1 MNNRRDEI
9 YDSITKK
16 QIGIL
21 LAAGGLIGAVI
32 FIICYG
38 FAVLDVTNDG
48 WLLKGGD
55 LMQHYVGWK
64 AYRQSP
70 WQFPIGMTEG
80 LIYPDETCVIYT
92 DSIPLFA
99 IFFKLLSPLLPGTFQ
114 YFGLWGIMSFI
125 LMGGIS
131 AVILR
136 KGTDKLYLCV
146 AGSVFFSFSPYV
158 FQRMYGH
165 TALAGQWVILLA
177 IMIWLYRPYFNDFKK
192 KTIVWSTLL
201 AVASLIHIYYI
212 PMVMIFMIFSCLQD
226 VLENNGWKQDILMG
240 LIAVAADLLLLY
252 CVGAFSVSSTMQD
265 TGLGNYSAN
274 LNVFW
279 NPHGNG
285 KILHE
290 QPLRAGQYEG
300 FGYLGFGI
308 LLLLLCAAVIAFVHS
323 IIKYLSQRQRKAGMD
338 TTSKNKGSVRR
349 FIAEHSFA
357 VSMTAA
363 ILAAVILALSPV
375 ITYNEQII
383 VTIPYPE
390 IIIKLLSIFRA
401 SGRFIWCACYVI
413 MIFAMI
419 SVIKLIS
426 HKHIA
431 AVVLSAALLMQIY
444 DLSPLITS
452 RDTLTSEENQ
462 MNVFSSERWE
472 KVTQGKTHLQ
482 TIPFN
487 MMWGNFDMDHVYACA
502 NFALDHDMTTNFY
515 IAARIDY
522 DKLAANE
529 QDIRETLNKGVR
541 PTDTLYILDS
551 EDTGKAYG
559 MTVENIDGITVGY
572 FGE

>member
-21 LAAGGLIGAVI
+21 LAAGGFIGAVI
-32 FIICYG
+32 FIVCYG
-38 FAVLDVTNDG
+38 TAVLDVTNDG

-55 LMQHYVGWK
+55 MMQHYVGWK

-70 WQFPIGMTEG
+70 WQFPLGMTEG

-99 IFFKLLSPLLPGTFQ
+99 LFFKMLSPLLPETFQ
-114 YFGLWGIMSFI
+114 YFGLWGIMSFM

-136 KGTDKLYLCV
+136 KGTEKLYLCV

-158 FQRMYGH
+158 FQRMYSH
-165 TALAGQWVILLA
+165 TALAGQWIILLA
-177 IMIWLYRPYFNDFKK
+177 IMIWIYRPYFNNFKR
-192 KTIVWSTLL
+192 KTIAWGILL
-201 AVASLIHIYYI
+201 MTASLVHIYYI
-212 PMVMIFMIFSCLQD
+212 PMVMIFMIFSCVQD
-226 VLENNGWKQDILMG
+226 ALENNGWKQDLLTAI
-240 LIAVAADLLLLY
+240 IIIAADLFVLY
-252 CVGAFSVSSTMQD
+252 CIGAFSVPSTMQD

-279 NPHGNG
+279 NPLGKGRILPTCPFRNG
-285 KILHE
+285 
-290 QPLRAGQYEG
+290 QDEG

-308 LLLLLCAAVIAFVHS
+308 LLLLLCAAVTAAVRG
-323 IIKYLSQRQRKAGMD
+323 IIKYISQRQRKADMD

-349 FIAEHSFA
+349 FVTEHSFA

-383 VTIPYPE
+383 MTIPYPE
-390 IIIKLLSIFRA
+390 IIIKLLSVFRG

-426 HKHIA
+426 RKQIA
-431 AVVLSAALLMQIY
+431 AVVLLAALLIQIY

-452 RDTLTSEENQ
+452 RDMLTSEENQ
-462 MNVFSSERWE
+462 MNVFASERWSE
-472 KVTQGKTHLQ
+472 VAEGRKHLQ
-482 TIPFN
+482 TMPFN
-487 MMWGNFDMDHVYACA
+487 MMWGSFDMDHVYACA
-502 NFALDHDMTTNFY
+502 NFALDHGMTTNFY

-529 QDIRETLNKGVR
+529 QNIRETLNKGVR

-551 EDTGKAYG
+551 EDTGKAYD

>member
-38 FAVLDVTNDG
+38 FAVLDVTNDR

-158 FQRMYGH
+158 FQRMYQH
-165 TALAGQWVILLA
+165 TALAGQWVILFA
-177 IMIWLYRPYFNDFKK
+177 IMIWLYKPYFNDFKK

-212 PMVMIFMIFSCLQD
+212 PMVMLFMIFSCIQD

-240 LIAVAADLLLLY
+240 IIAVAADLLLLY

-265 TGLGNYSAN
+265 VGLGVYSAN

-279 NPHGNG
+279 NPLG
-285 KILHE
+285 KGQILHTRPFRE
-290 QPLRAGQYEG
+290 GQDEG

-308 LLLLLCAAVIAFVHS
+308 LLLLLWAVVLAAVYQFF
-323 IIKYLSQRQRKAGMD
+323 KYRNRKQKEVTLKFGD
-338 TTSKNKGSVRR
+338 RVRR
-349 FIAEHSFA
+349 FVNDNSFII
-357 VSMTAA
+357 SMTAA
-363 ILAAVILALSPV
+363 FLTSLILALSPV
-375 ITYNEQII
+375 LTYNDKII
-383 VTIPYPE
+383 GTIPYPG
-390 IIIKLLSIFRA
+390 IIVKLLSVFRA

-413 MIFAMI
+413 MIFAIM
-419 SVIKLIS
+419 SVIKLIRD
-426 HKHIA
+426 KRA
-431 AVVLSAALLMQIY
+431 AAIVVAVGLLIQIY
-444 DLSPLITS
+444 DFFPFAVS
-452 RDTLTSEENQ
+452 RNVFTDDKNQ
-462 MNVFSSERWE
+462 MNIFTSERWE
-472 KVTQGKTHLQ
+472 EITDGKTHLQ
-482 TIPFN
+482 AMPFN
-487 MMWGNFDMDHVYACA
+487 IMLSSFDSDYVYAA
-502 NFALDHDMTTNFY
+502 ADFALNHGMTTNFY
-515 IAARIDY
+515 IAARVDY
-522 DKLAANE
+522 NKVAANE
-529 QDIRETLNKGVR
+529 GKIREKLNKGVQE
-541 PTDTLYILDS
+541 TDTLYILDS
-551 EDTGKAYG
+551 EETGKAYK
-559 MTVENIDGITVGY
+559 MTVEKIDGMIVGY

>member
-99 IFFKLLSPLLPGTFQ
+99 IFFKLLSPLLPETFQ

-146 AGSVFFSFSPYV
+146 AASVFFSFSPYV
-158 FQRMYGH
+158 FQRMYQH

-177 IMIWLYRPYFNDFKK
+177 IMIWLYKPYFNDFKK

-212 PMVMIFMIFSCLQD
+212 PMVMLFMIFSCLQD

-240 LIAVAADLLLLY
+240 IIAVAADLLLLY

-265 TGLGNYSAN
+265 VGLGVYSAN

-279 NPHGNG
+279 NPLG
-285 KILHE
+285 KGQILHTRPFRE
-290 QPLRAGQYEG
+290 GRMKDLAIWALVYCCFFYVRWCWLRCINFLNTAIE
-300 FGYLGFGI
+300 
-308 LLLLLCAAVIAFVHS
+308 
-323 IIKYLSQRQRKAGMD
+323 
-338 TTSKNKGSVRR
+338 NKKR
-349 FIAEHSFA
+349 
-357 VSMTAA
+357 
-363 ILAAVILALSPV
+363 LP
-375 ITYNEQII
+375 
-383 VTIPYPE
+383 
-390 IIIKLLSIFRA
+390 
-401 SGRFIWCACYVI
+401 
-413 MIFAMI
+413 
-419 SVIKLIS
+419 
-426 HKHIA
+426 
-431 AVVLSAALLMQIY
+431 
-444 DLSPLITS
+444 
-452 RDTLTSEENQ
+452 
-462 MNVFSSERWE
+462 
-472 KVTQGKTHLQ
+472 
-482 TIPFN
+482 
-487 MMWGNFDMDHVYACA
+487 
-502 NFALDHDMTTNFY
+502 
-515 IAARIDY
+515 
-522 DKLAANE
+522 
-529 QDIRETLNKGVR
+529 
-541 PTDTLYILDS
+541 
-551 EDTGKAYG
+551 
-559 MTVENIDGITVGY
+559 
-572 FGE
+572 